1 MVKNFD
7 PARLEILW
15 SRLLAIPDEMA
26 VTLTRTAFSSIVR
39 DAYDFGCAIFDAK
52 GNMIA
57 MANNATPGLSVSSM
71 ASVRNML
78 DVYPAEILKPGDVM
92 ITNNPWIA
100 TGHLL
105 DLSIVTPVF
114 YQGHLAGYTAAVAH
128 HMDIGGR
135 KTAPDSTEIYEE
147 GLFLPFLKLYDQGQA
162 NTTLFKIL
170 ERNVRVPEMVLG
182 DLHAQVAANSKGAQR
197 ICEFLEENGWFDLN
211 HLGKEILD
219 RSERAMRGAISALP
233 DGSYR
238 GELVI
243 DGFDQDLLLVATVSV
258 NNSELT
264 VDFTGTSKQ
273 VNRGINSVLLFT
285 QGLTFVA
292 LKMLLDPKT
301 PINSGC
307 IRPLQI
313 FAPPGTILA
322 ARYPAPVVART
333 VVAQH
338 LQSVLLMAFSDKDL
352 DRFCAPS
359 GGPVWVERFYG
370 DQLADKSFFVLQ
382 LLNGGMGARNDSDG
396 ISALSFPGN
405 VATIPTEL
413 FEAGVPLVVE
423 RKGLI
428 CDSGGVGRFR
438 GGLGQEFRVTLL
450 PEVEGPITLSIR
462 ADRTRNRAPGLSGG
476 LPGGLAKIIRNGK
489 EFLPAK
495 QKVLMH
501 PGDVISWQLP
511 GGGGYGNPLEREPER
526 VLADVVNDLVSI
538 NSAEND
544 YGVILRENSSGLEVD
559 FSATIKFRKEVIYA
573 NRHPP

>member
-1 MVKNFD
+1 VVERFD

-15 SRLLAIPDEMA
+15 SRLLSIADEMA
-26 VTLTRTAFSSIVR
+26 ITLTRTAFSSIVR
-39 DAYDFGCAIFDAK
+39 DAYDYGCAIFDAK

-71 ASVRNML
+71 VSVRNML
-78 DVYPAEILKPGDVM
+78 DAYGAETLGPGDVM

-114 YQGHLAGYTAAVAH
+114 YRDHLAGYTAAVAH

-147 GLFLPFLKLYDQGQA
+147 GLFLPVLKLYDQGQA
-162 NTTLFKIL
+162 NSTLFRIL
-170 ERNVRVPEMVLG
+170 ESNVRVPEMVLG

-197 ICEFLEENGWFDLN
+197 ICELLEENGWSDLN
-211 HLGKEILD
+211 LLGQEVLD
-219 RSERAMRGAISALP
+219 RAERAMRLAISALP
-233 DGSYR
+233 EGLYR

-243 DGFDQDLLLVATVSV
+243 DGFDQDLIIVATVSV
-258 NNSELT
+258 KDGELT
-264 VDFTGTSKQ
+264 VDYTGTSKQ
-273 VNRGINSVLLFT
+273 VDRGINSVLLFT

-292 LKMLLDPKT
+292 LKLLLDPTT

-313 FAPPGTILA
+313 FAPQGTILA
-322 ARYPAPVVART
+322 AHYPAPVVART

-338 LQSVLLMAFSDKDL
+338 LQSVLFMALCELGL

-382 LLNGGMGARNDSDG
+382 LLNGGMGARSDRDG

-413 FEAGVPLVVE
+413 FEAEVPLVVE

-428 CDSGGVGRFR
+428 CDSGGIGRFR
-438 GGLGQEFRVTLL
+438 GGLGQEFRVMLL

-476 LPGGLAKIIRNGK
+476 LPGGLARIIRNGC
-489 EFLPAK
+489 ESLPAK

-511 GGGGYGNPLEREPER
+511 GGGGYGNPLDREPER
-526 VLADVVNDLVSI
+526 VLADVINGLVSI
-538 NSAEND
+538 NSAQND
-544 YGVILRENSSGLEVD
+544 YGVILRKNSLCPEIDILSTNNL
-559 FSATIKFRKEVIYA
+559 RKQQT
-573 NRHPP
+573 HH

>member
-1 MVKNFD
+1 VVERFD

-15 SRLLAIPDEMA
+15 SRLLSIADEMA
-26 VTLTRTAFSSIVR
+26 ITLTRTAFSSIVR
-39 DAYDFGCAIFDAK
+39 DAYDYGCAIFDAK

-71 ASVRNML
+71 VSVRNML
-78 DVYPAEILKPGDVM
+78 DAYGAETLGPGDVM

-114 YQGHLAGYTAAVAH
+114 YRDHLAGYTAAVAH

-147 GLFLPFLKLYDQGQA
+147 GLFLPVLKLYDQGQA
-162 NTTLFKIL
+162 NSTLFRIL
-170 ERNVRVPEMVLG
+170 ESNVRVPEMVLG

-197 ICEFLEENGWFDLN
+197 ICELLEENGWSDLN
-211 HLGKEILD
+211 LLGQEVLD
-219 RSERAMRGAISALP
+219 RAERAMRLAISALP
-233 DGSYR
+233 EGLYR

-243 DGFDQDLLLVATVSV
+243 DGFDQDLIIVATVSV
-258 NNSELT
+258 KDGELT
-264 VDFTGTSKQ
+264 VDYTGTSKQ
-273 VNRGINSVLLFT
+273 VDRGINSVLLFT

-292 LKMLLDPKT
+292 LKLLLDPTT

-313 FAPPGTILA
+313 FAPQGTILA
-322 ARYPAPVVART
+322 AHYPAPVVART

-338 LQSVLLMAFSDKDL
+338 LQSVLFMALCELGL

-382 LLNGGMGARNDSDG
+382 LLNGGMGARSDRDG

-413 FEAGVPLVVE
+413 FEAEVPLVVE

-428 CDSGGVGRFR
+428 CDSGGIGRFR
-438 GGLGQEFRVTLL
+438 GGLGQEFRVMLL
-450 PEVEGPITLSIR
+450 PDLEGPITLSIR

-476 LPGGLAKIIRNGK
+476 LPGGLARIIRNGC
-489 EFLPAK
+489 ESLPAK

-511 GGGGYGNPLEREPER
+511 GGGGYGNPLDREPER
-526 VLADVVNDLVSI
+526 VLADVINGLVSI
-538 NSAEND
+538 NSAQND
-544 YGVILRENSSGLEVD
+544 YGVILRKNSLCPEIDILSTNNL
-559 FSATIKFRKEVIYA
+559 RKQQT
-573 NRHPP
+573 HH